1 MAIKP
6 AKKRMTQAE
15 VITHFAARTGL
26 KRIEVRQ
33 FFDELVN
40 LAAVEVKAKRE
51 FVVPNIGK
59 LLVAERSARAGRN
72 PATGET
78 IHIPAKTTLKF
89 RVSAAMKVGILPGM
103 PTKRRKPSKP
113 RKKENAVESK

>member
-1 MAIKP
+1 MATKP

-15 VITHFAARTGL
+15 VVTHFAVKTGL
-26 KRIEVRQ
+26 KRNEVRQ

-59 LLVAERSARAGRN
+59 LVLAERRARAGRN
-72 PATGET
+72 PATGEA
-78 IHIPAKTTLKF
+78 IYIPAKTALKF
-89 RVSAAMKVGILPGM
+89 RVGMAMKTGVLPGL
-103 PTKRRKPSKP
+103 PTKRKKPSVP
-113 RKKENAVESK
+113 KKKITA